1 MKLHF
6 CDEKEEYIYSPFTES
21 LRSVQ
26 ADNGMYGMGFGA
38 ANRTLDRVSRL
49 RRSSLRYQRLE

>member
-38 ANRTLDRVSRL
+38 ANRTLDRV
-49 RRSSLRYQRLE
+49 